1 MTDAIAIH
9 IMPPADHF
17 SQQSDAYKEFRPT
30 YPAEVFDWLA
40 QTAPARQLAWDCGC
54 GNGQATSDLAKRFER
69 VIGTDISEKQLQL
82 AERLENVSYR
92 LEPAERSSIKSASV
106 DLVFVAQALHWFDFS
121 QFFAEVQRVS
131 KPRALFA
138 ALVYGKMKN
147 LNPNL
152 RVVLRDLEANKIR
165 SYWPEGRRHAEEQ
178 YRSIPFPFEKITS
191 PTISLIKQM
200 DLAQF
205 LGYAHSWS
213 AVARFKSATGTDPIK
228 EYLPRFQE
236 AWGDPTVRKVIEWP
250 LTILAG
256 FVS

>member
-1 MTDAIAIH
+1 
-9 IMPPADHF
+9 MPPADHF
-17 SQQSDAYKEFRPT
+17 SQQSGAYKEFRPT

-40 QTAPARQLAWDCGC
+40 QTAPAQQLAWDCGC
-54 GNGQATSDLAKRFER
+54 GNGQATSDLAKRFKR

-121 QFFAEVQRVS
+121 QFFAEVRRVS
-131 KPRALFA
+131 RPRALFA

-165 SYWPEGRRHAEEQ
+165 SYWPEGAGTLRNSIDQSRFHLRRLL
-178 YRSIPFPFEKITS
+178 R
-191 PTISLIKQM
+191 LR
-200 DLAQF
+200 LA
-205 LGYAHSWS
+205 
-213 AVARFKSATGTDPIK
+213 
-228 EYLPRFQE
+228 
-236 AWGDPTVRKVIEWP
+236 
-250 LTILAG
+250 
-256 FVS
+256 